1 MNTHG
6 YPEFAEHKAKHEAM
20 TQKVLALQK
29 EFQLGKVT
37 ITLDTMNF
45 LQDWLTKHILRT
57 DHKYGPYLKSKGVQ

>member
-1 MNTHG
+1 
-6 YPEFAEHKAKHEAM
+6 M

-45 LQDWLTKHILRT
+45 LQDWLTKHILGT